1 MKKISFLYKNR
12 PKKTGKNDLWGKKF
26 GCAGL
31 ELMGAKN
38 SDSSTSP
45 KVRKGMSIYSISHGL
60 LSRCHRVTSSK
71 STSMCF
77 LPSCSM
83 FLPPEVRFHSGEA
96 GFFLPLYGKNEGE
109 NKLFDKNMPK
119 NAKSC
124 FNQSSYFCPPPVSVQ
139 LIIVAFQLAKTVWDD
154 LSFFL
159 RIYS

>member
-1 MKKISFLYKNR
+1 MKIISFLYKNR

-45 KVRKGMSIYSISHGL
+45 KVRKGMSICSISHGL

-96 GFFLPLYGKNEGE
+96 GFFCPYMAKMKGKISFLIRTCP
-109 NKLFDKNMPK
+109 KMPSRVSTK
-119 NAKSC
+119 VLIFA
-124 FNQSSYFCPPPVSVQ
+124 PPCSRS
-139 LIIVAFQLAKTVWDD
+139 
-154 LSFFL
+154 LSF
-159 RIYS
+159 I